1 MERFSASR
9 ADRDVEGRGAA
20 VREHDERVRQ
30 IIVRVRN
37 IELSE
42 GDDRTIRGRCV
53 PYGEVETV
61 DDGQG
66 PYKEMF
72 EQGAFRRAARRPTE
86 GDPGLRAPRAIRST
100 SSVTV
105 IEFVEGDDGLHGTFR
120 AIDGPVGDQGL
131 ELVRAGVLTG
141 MSVRAVV
148 LGPGRRRGDVIVRT
162 ACHLD
167 RVALCRQPA
176 YAGAVVEALRSAD
189 PMASPPKLSALRPPR
204 NIELDEKIR
213 ALRERGMLRSADLEA
228 DTPARPTPPRWR
240 TPRRGR
246 HPGERSNPMRQ

>member
-1 MERFSASR
+1 MTES
-9 ADRDVEGRGAA
+9 
-20 VREHDERVRQ
+20 RQ
-30 IIVRVRN
+30 IIVRVRT
-37 IELSE
+37 IELAE
-42 GDDRTIRGRCV
+42 ADDRTIRGRCV
-53 PYGEVETV
+53 PYGTVETV
-61 DDGQG
+61 DDGTG
-66 PYKEMF
+66 PYKETF
-72 EQGAFRRAARRPTE
+72 EPGAFRRAARAPQKVILDFEHRE
-86 GDPGLRAPRAIRST
+86 DPLNILGHGL
-100 SSVTV
+100 
-105 IEFVEGDDGLHGTFR
+105 EFVERDDGLHGVFR

-141 MSVRAVV
+141 MSVRAIV

-189 PMASPPKLSALRPPR
+189 PMAEPPELS
-204 NIELDEKIR
+204 R
-213 ALRERGMLRSADLEA
+213 AAPAPQHRAGREDPRSAGAWGATVAELEA

-246 HPGERSNPMRQ
+246 HPGAR